1 MPFWLWMQIV
11 ASPRGP
17 GLSYAVVTSLGHEV
31 VTAKDGEQ
39 ALAMIAETLPDL
51 VLLDIM
57 MPKDALRR
65 AD

>member
-1 MPFWLWMQIV
+1 MPLWLWMQIV

-39 ALAMIAETLPDL
+39 ALAMIAETLP
-51 VLLDIM
+51 
-57 MPKDALRR
+57 
-65 AD
+65 